1 MAVQPAGTAST
12 EENSSKI
19 AIDYAPVGISA
30 EPRPVFGDVLTLDEA
45 ITLANKTE
53 YGLTAGIFTEDER
66 EVEEFFERIQAGVV
80 YANRRAGATTGA
92 WPGQNSFGGWKASGS
107 TGKGTGG
114 PHYVQQFFREQ
125 SRTRVR

>member
-1 MAVQPAGTAST
+1 M
-12 EENSSKI
+12 I
-19 AIDYAPVGISA
+19 
-30 EPRPVFGDVLTLDEA
+30 
-45 ITLANKTE
+45 
-53 YGLTAGIFTEDER
+53 
-66 EVEEFFERIQAGVV
+66 

-114 PHYVQQFFREQ
+114 PHYLQQFFREQ